1 MNFNIKIDKN
11 LLKFNESNYNNIIS
25 NKYLENIHNKLK
37 KFEFIDIDINKY
49 IIYIRKKQLSGHS
62 LSYLYLKDEIN
73 IINKKNFIVW
83 YNTNSNKVSNLIY
96 NINFNKYYDDD
107 FLECINIYK
116 NPFLSFEI
124 EEYIQNNIKYKY
136 YYKDSNLNIK
146 LFSKNKIE
154 DKLISDIHNVIKF
167 ITIIFDISIKI
178 NLIIFMTPFK
188 KILNNNFTP
197 HEINTGS
204 TIRGNIIILWRFEE
218 LIKVLIHELIH
229 YLNLDLNSDV
239 IIVNKLIKKINID
252 KYSELRP
259 NEAYTETIAI
269 LLYTYYNLLKINNNK
284 FDINLYNELFKH
296 EVIWSYYQCSKI
308 IKHFKCFNK
317 FEDLLDTTKNCKIKQ
332 YTSVFSYYIIKTSF
346 IYDINKFCD
355 FLNSINQNTFNFNDS
370 RDNYN
375 KFYNFIIRCLKN
387 EFFSKIINENINY
400 FDKLVINESMRM
412 SII

>member
-11 LLKFNESNYNNIIS
+11 LLKFNEFNYNNVIS

-73 IINKKNFIVW
+73 IINKKDFIVW

-229 YLNLDLNSDV
+229 YLNIDLNSDV

>member
-11 LLKFNESNYNNIIS
+11 LLKFNEFNYNNVIS

-73 IINKKNFIVW
+73 IINKKDFIVW

-136 YYKDSNLNIK
+136 YYKDSNLNIT

>member
-136 YYKDSNLNIK
+136 YYKDSNLNIT

>member
-11 LLKFNESNYNNIIS
+11 LLKFNEFNYNNIIS

-229 YLNLDLNSDV
+229 YLNIDLNSDV

>member
-11 LLKFNESNYNNIIS
+11 LLKFNEFNYNNVIS